1 MEKLKYTFQSI
12 CDTIK
17 KIIKNYRFYKDLWD
31 KPQGKAAVSLV
42 KGQVAALFKK
52 IRPSKIDGNV
62 VFGMGDP
69 ASTGQILGA
78 VGAVYGFLPE
88 KLYITPDFEEKKLE
102 GNLHVRG
109 KVRLIHVLVIAV
121 KLILDKNIRYVVKK
135 IQSKEDVSNEQQ

>member
-52 IRPSKIDGNV
+52 IRSSKIDGNV

-135 IQSKEDVSNEQQ
+135 IQSKEDVNNEQQ